1 MVGKVVFHLW
11 KCCRIHRSSNTDV
24 LKAHG
29 TDVQAQT
36 VDRGSL
42 FCRFTLP
49 WFNKLVTSNDRYIIK
64 LKMLSLNSYYQT
76 VVAPNNLPF
85 YVSTRHCVCQVHAIS
100 TDERMACVYTNNTRV
115 EASVRLSCW
124 TQRTGMNITTMC
136 VSLKLKQSLEK
147 LNVV

>member
-1 MVGKVVFHLW
+1 
-11 KCCRIHRSSNTDV
+11 
-24 LKAHG
+24 
-29 TDVQAQT
+29 
-36 VDRGSL
+36 
-42 FCRFTLP
+42 
-49 WFNKLVTSNDRYIIK
+49 
-64 LKMLSLNSYYQT
+64 MLSLNSYYQT

-100 TDERMACVYTNNTRV
+100 TDDRMACVYTNNTRL
-115 EASVRLSCW
+115 EASVRLPCW